1 MALKT
6 SQSRGD
12 SAAISLDAIS
22 MDGLPSKFSVCCSC
36 PPSASDQEASQ
47 VYNYLQVPKT
57 PQTDH
62 VMIND
67 VQRELR
73 LQTTERLNEHQR
85 KHLQSFWQ
93 NQMREIDSLPVSK
106 QNQLPLTKIKKV
118 MKLDKSVKMVSAS
131 APVVLGKACEF
142 LIMDMTV
149 RSWLRKESTRNVLLK
164 ADLAGAILDTDY
176 FDFLADLVTDDNTQE
191 ESDE

>member
-1 MALKT
+1 M
-6 SQSRGD
+6 S
-12 SAAISLDAIS
+12 ISFFLFLFLFSFSIFAVS
-22 MDGLPSKFSVCCSC
+22 MDGLPSEFSVCYSC

-47 VYNYLQVPKT
+47 VDKYLQVPKT

-73 LQTTERLNEHQR
+73 LQTTERLKEPEIRQ
-85 KHLQSFWQ
+85 LQSFWQ
-93 NQMREIDSLPVSK
+93 NKMREIDSLPVSK
-106 QNQLPLTKIKKV
+106 QNQLPLSKIKKV

-149 RSWLRKESTRNVLLK
+149 RSWLRKESTRNILLK
-164 ADLAGAILDTDY
+164 ADLAGAILDTDH
-176 FDFLADLVTDDNTQE
+176 FDFLADLVTDDHNTKE
-191 ESDE
+191 ENNE